1 MITVENL
8 SKVYGAAGSTPAVN
22 DVSFS
27 VASGEIC
34 VLIGPSGCGKT
45 TTLRMINR
53 LVTPTAGRV
62 LIDGRDTNAVN
73 TVDLRRSI
81 GYVIQQIG
89 LFPNMTIEQNISV
102 VPSLLGW
109 DAARMRARA
118 TELLS
123 MVGLEPGSFLGR
135 FPNQLSGGQQQR
147 VGVCRALAADPP
159 LLLMDEPFGAID
171 PISRESIQDEFLQMQ
186 KKLCKT
192 VLLVSHDIDEAVKL
206 GDKIAIFRGGQ
217 VEQFGTPEEVL
228 TSPAN
233 DFVAGFVGADRTLK
247 RLRRFRAEQI
257 CQPVAIAQGGHIE
270 LTVDGTAGTIQVN
283 EHLHV
288 VNSQVGGVAV
298 GWASVAM
305 HMDLRVVASELL
317 ALGVAWLPCVDATGR
332 LQGVVSLAG
341 LSRHL
346 AASRA
351 ASQPEA

>member
-8 SKVYGAAGSTPAVN
+8 SKIYGPAGSTPAVN
-22 DVSFS
+22 NVSFS
-27 VASGEIC
+27 VSSGETC

-53 LVTPTAGRV
+53 LVTPTSGRV
-62 LIDGRDTNAVN
+62 LINGRDTSALN

-81 GYVIQQIG
+81 GYVIQQVG
-89 LFPNMTIEQNISV
+89 LFPNMTVEENISV

-109 DAARMRARA
+109 DVSRMRARA
-118 TELLS
+118 IELLS
-123 MVGLEPGSFLGR
+123 MVGLEPESFLAR

-186 KKLCKT
+186 KKLRKT

-206 GDKIAIFRGGQ
+206 GDKIAIFRDGQ
-217 VEQFGTPEEVL
+217 LEQFGTPEEVL
-228 TSPAN
+228 TFPSN

-247 RLRRFRAEQI
+247 RLRRVRAEHI
-257 CQPVAIAQGGHIE
+257 CQPVAIPPSGQVKVH
-270 LTVDGTAGTIQVN
+270 VDGSSGTIQVN
-283 EHLHV
+283 IDLRL
-288 VNSQVGGVAV
+288 VGTSVEGVDV
-298 GWASVAM
+298 GSASVGM
-305 HMDLRVVASELL
+305 HMDLRIVASELL
-317 ALGVAWLPCVDATGR
+317 ALGVAWLPCINATGQ

-341 LSRHL
+341 LRRYLSGQHATNKL
-346 AASRA
+346 ES
-351 ASQPEA
+351 